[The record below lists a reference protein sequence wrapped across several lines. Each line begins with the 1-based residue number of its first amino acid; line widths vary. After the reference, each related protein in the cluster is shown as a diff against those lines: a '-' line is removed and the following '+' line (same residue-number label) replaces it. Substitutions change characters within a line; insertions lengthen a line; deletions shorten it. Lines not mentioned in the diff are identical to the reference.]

1 MVVVVV
7 VEEEGERRCRQS
19 EEQSVRERARV
30 CVCLFVL
37 EKKGASKEGWGIVV
51 TLCDHQELGLYWQR
65 GQQTEAVHREPNK
78 SVE

>member
-30 CVCLFVL
+30 CVFVL